1 MTFLKHMAA
10 LAAGLS
16 MIALAGA
23 ASAEEF
29 KLSPEIA
36 QHAKDGKKLVFAI
49 SYHDPSVAFAGP
61 IRDGVA
67 KAAADLGVEASFV
80 GPVGGGAEKQIAELE
95 TIIEKGVDGLAIS
108 SASTDALAP
117 LINKTLAKGIPVI
130 AFNTDNP
137 KSDRL
142 TFIGQDLVLSGK
154 TVGEQLVKY
163 MGEKGKIVITSLDTA
178 AQWSLDREK
187 GAREALAKYPGIEIV
202 NVVNTGTESQQIYG
216 AIENTFAANPD
227 LTGMISL
234 ECCSFPQ
241 IGLYLKRNPRS
252 GEFAAVG
259 FDLLPQ
265 TLQLIKEGHL
275 DSTISQT
282 PYAQGYKSVEVLT
295 DIVKNGKMPPKMIDT
310 GAEIVDKTNVDQ
322 YIGK

>member
-187 GAREALAKYPGIEIV
+187 GARETLAKYPGIEIV

-275 DSTISQT
+275 DSTISQN

>member
-1 MTFLKHMAA
+1 M
-10 LAAGLS
+10 
-16 MIALAGA
+16 
-23 ASAEEF
+23 
-29 KLSPEIA
+29 
-36 QHAKDGKKLVFAI
+36 
-49 SYHDPSVAFAGP
+49 AGP

-275 DSTISQT
+275 DSTISQN

>member
-275 DSTISQT
+275 DSTISQN

>member
-1 MTFLKHMAA
+1 MTFLKHLAA

-16 MIALAGA
+16 MIAFAGA
-23 ASAEEF
+23 ASADEF

-36 QHAKDGKKLVFAI
+36 QHAKEGKKLVFAI

-67 KAAADLGVEASFV
+67 KAAAELGVDASFV

-117 LINKTLAKGIPVI
+117 LIDKAIAKGIPVI

-137 KSDRL
+137 KSKRL
-142 TFIGQDLVLSGK
+142 TFIGQDLELSGE
-154 TVGEQLVKY
+154 TVAQQLVKY

-187 GAREALAKYPGIEIV
+187 GARKELAKHPGIEIV
-202 NVVNTGTESQQIYG
+202 QVVNTGTESQQIYG

-227 LTGMISL
+227 LNGIISL

-241 IGLYLKRNPRS
+241 IGLYLKRNPHS
-252 GEFAAVG
+252 DKFAAVG

-265 TLQLIKEGHL
+265 TLTLIKDGYL
-275 DSTISQT
+275 DSAISQN
-282 PYAQGYKSVEVLT
+282 PYMQGYESVEVLN

-310 GAEIVDKTNVDQ
+310 GSEIVDKANVDK